1 MITTETLVWAF
12 FFAIIAAVVYAFA
25 MQNFLSGLALKLTR
39 TETDTE
45 EKAKTLEQLGYKPF
59 SAMLTAHFA
68 STGTTVARAIVKIG
82 GEKNENADSELLFKE
97 KAPVKYYLPEENIT
111 KNVKKHLNE
120 KTSVV
125 KLVALLVILLFVA
138 YIANGVISFL
148 GNYAYGLID
157 REENVPIGIPNESQT
172 SQLGKEEQD
181 SAQEQPET
189 ESEETV
195 PEGSELGSE
204 QAVDASSDT
213 AEQVETEA
221 ESGTDTASQL
231 NQ

>member
-39 TETDTE
+39 TETDSE

-68 STGTTVARAIVKIG
+68 SSATTVARAIVKIG
-82 GEKNENADSELLFKE
+82 GEKSEKTDRELLFKE
-97 KAPVKYYLPEENIT
+97 KVPVKYYLPEENIT

-125 KLVALLVILLFVA
+125 KLVVLLVILLFVA

-157 REENVPIGIPNESQT
+157 REENVPIGIPGESHT
-172 SQLGKEEQD
+172 SQLDKEEQD
-181 SAQEQPET
+181 SVQEQPET
-189 ESEETV
+189 ENEDSVSETSEQET
-195 PEGSELGSE
+195 EQMADEFLGS
-204 QAVDASSDT
+204 
-213 AEQVETEA
+213 AEQVEIE
-221 ESGTDTASQL
+221 ETDTASQL